1 MNMFQK
7 KVINHIFV
15 GFLTCICFRSFW
27 DKNYWQKFIH
37 KRKALQCFTIQDQR
51 NSNVSSVFHT
61 QVVKSIKKKKEK
73 KPMWSEISCFLLLW
87 TNRKVT
93 TVFFSKRLPE
103 ATGCLLPKR
112 QLSLVLT
119 RRGSRTDCF
128 FGGGKTK
135 KKQTRGGRFSNVT
148 SWKKIYM

>member
-1 MNMFQK
+1 M
-7 KVINHIFV
+7 

-73 KPMWSEISCFLLLW
+73 KPMWSEISCFVVVVNKQKSDSGVLFKASAWGYGLSSAEASAVFGPDPAGLTHGLLLW
-87 TNRKVT
+87 
-93 TVFFSKRLPE
+93 
-103 ATGCLLPKR
+103 
-112 QLSLVLT
+112 
-119 RRGSRTDCF
+119 
-128 FGGGKTK
+128 GGKTK